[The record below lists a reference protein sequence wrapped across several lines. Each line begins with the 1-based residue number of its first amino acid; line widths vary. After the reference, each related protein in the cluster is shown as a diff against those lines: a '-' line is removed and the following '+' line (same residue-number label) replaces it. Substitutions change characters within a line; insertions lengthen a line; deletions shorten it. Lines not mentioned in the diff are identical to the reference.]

1 MRVPE
6 HVQVL
11 SFRFRTSFRD
21 TDFNPPLARSEF
33 VQAVRPQRLDAAQ
46 DEIRPDGFREV
57 RVEEHPLLRAQ
68 LESRQ
73 EVREREDGRFA
84 FGQSAVLQLVQEGAP
99 LQARVV
105 HRVQSER
112 HRRVTRVQRRRPY
125 TQPEIA
131 HHSLRGRHDF
141 DRGRNV
147 GLVIERRVVPGE
159 HGDDPNAAGS
169 GFGFGFGH
177 VDVVDVD
184 VVAVVPVVVPV
195 ARQKQKRLGAH
206 AARLAQRQHGFQFS
220 ERVAERRCFV
230 PSLLF
235 AFLFA
240 FAFDPQVVVPGR
252 EEDVAELA
260 LEQPEGGLQDPQVVG
275 HVAAQDDGVARER
288 DVAQGGAPRH
298 VLRKVGVDVAHHEHA
313 RGGRDTRVV
322 RHRDARRRGGARG
335 GIAGGDARH
344 VGHAAE
350 TARIA
355 MARSGFDRA
364 RSRGRRAHDT
374 AKARPSARLP
384 ERLEARSRSIERDA
398 GGGTADLGR
407 VTGGT

>member
-6 HVQVL
+6 HVHVL
-11 SFRFRTSFRD
+11 SRFRFLVTE
-21 TDFNPPLARSEF
+21 L

-68 LESRQ
+68 LEAGQ
-73 EVREREDGRFA
+73 EVREREDGRA
-84 FGQSAVLQLVQEGAP
+84 SFGGRAVLQLVQEGAP
-99 LQARVV
+99 LLARVV
-105 HRVQSER
+105 HRVQRLR
-112 HRRVTRVQRRRPY
+112 HRRVRRVQRRRPRA
-125 TQPEIA
+125 QPEIA
-131 HHSLRGRHDF
+131 HHFLRGRHDF
-141 DRGRNV
+141 DRRRNV
-147 GLVIERRVVPGE
+147 GLVIERRVVPRE
-159 HGDDPNAAGS
+159 HGDDPNTA
-169 GFGFGFGH
+169 GFGFGFGFGFGL
-177 VDVVDVD
+177 VAFGD
-184 VVAVVPVVVPV
+184 VVAVVAVVAVVPV

-206 AARLAQRQHGFQFS
+206 AARLAQRQHGFQFR
-220 ERVAERRCFV
+220 ERVAER
-230 PSLLF
+230 LF
-235 AFLFA
+235 FGFFFGRVFA

-260 LEQPEGGLQDPQVVG
+260 LEQTEGGLQDPQVVG
-275 HVAAQDDGVARER
+275 HVAAQDDGVARVR

-313 RGGRDTRVV
+313 RGGRDTRVG

-350 TARIA
+350 TARMA
-355 MARSGFDRA
+355 MYMARSRFDRA
-364 RSRGRRAHDT
+364 RTRRAHDT

-398 GGGTADLGR
+398 GGGAAELGR
-407 VTGGT
+407 VTGGTRAGVCLEA